1 MHVQC
6 SRETTGPGGEANV
19 GWQGKRVSDQIGQ
32 LLILS
37 RCQSS
42 RLGSTEQHVTD
53 GIRSMTCNP
62 VPVATTANLMVT
74 EGVSDGV
81 AFGAGVGRAVEW
93 RAQPVP
99 QAAVELLV
107 VEEETQGSRWYAI
120 TSKLAHAQGC
130 HS

>member
-6 SRETTGPGGEANV
+6 SRVTTGPGGEVNV
-19 GWQGKRVSDQIGQ
+19 GWPGSDRIGH
-32 LLILS
+32 LLS

-81 AFGAGVGRAVEW
+81 AFGVGVGRAVEW
-93 RAQPVP
+93 HAQPVP
-99 QAAVELLV
+99 QAAVV
-107 VEEETQGSRWYAI
+107 VEVETQDSRWYAV
-120 TSKLAHAQGC
+120 
-130 HS
+130 